1 MMQLICN
8 GVALDLP
15 AGAGLQFTQENPLF
29 SFDNLKCERTTQF
42 KLPATATNDRVFSL
56 ARVPAYAGEGMRRKF
71 DAQLQ
76 AGAVVK
82 NGYLYVS
89 NFDGKEYNAVFVTG
103 ELIGL
108 QEIKNAGKL
117 RDIFGD
123 DLGSYD
129 IQASGEQITAQTKTQ
144 TFGQYNYQTSG
155 LVFPSF
161 AIKSLIDRA
170 LQKLGAPA
178 ARYDVIRYARIIPNE
193 LEVLREH
200 EMRLKR
206 AESEYVL
213 ERMVL
218 EMPGGLMDDFLTQ
231 ENRTLE
237 FNTYLCYEDRDDP
250 THIIKQRT
258 ISYETVGCLVP
269 RIDISLDFPND
280 FPDVMIIAPDGTL
293 TPQFLGSRVMD
304 IYGNVTGER
313 LAGGSVDI
321 PAGTAFFIVFAADF
335 QYRMDEQPLPYPQ
348 TWYEYWGWNMAVA
361 TIDRMV
367 SVSSKSEATAGTRI
381 AVGDNLPDITL
392 TDLCKVYAALTGTVL
407 SYDGERIIFDALN
420 LAAFNTISLDA
431 IMERGEVSRGF
442 SDYARRNTIEF
453 ESGDAVYDV
462 ERLRAVYEIDND
474 TLAEEKELM
483 KIPFSEGGT
492 RNGYLFVRDWNDQ
505 SVIGSDNVEGAE
517 VWPYMQ
523 RVSLPINNGVR
534 ELCEASTQVQ
544 MQARMTLFQYT
555 AIKADTAINL
565 ENTRYVWTSKQW
577 QKDAAIFTLARIN

>member
-15 AGAGLQFTQENPLF
+15 ACAGLQFTQENPLF
-29 SFDNLKCERTTQF
+29 AFDNLKCERTTQF
-42 KLPATATNDRVFSL
+42 KLSATTTNDRVFSL

-89 NFDGKEYNAVFVTG
+89 DFDGKEYNAVFVTG

-123 DLGSYD
+123 DLGFYD
-129 IQASGEQITAQTKTQ
+129 IQASGEQITAQTKMQ

-170 LQKLGAPA
+170 LQKLGAQA
-178 ARYDVIRYARIIPNE
+178 ARYDVIKYARIIPNE

-218 EMPGGLMDDFLTQ
+218 EMPGGLMNDFLTQ

-269 RIDISLDFPND
+269 RVDISIDFPND

-321 PAGTAFFIVFAADF
+321 PAGTAFFVVFAGDF

-367 SVSSKSEATAGTRI
+367 TVSSKSEAAAGTRI
-381 AVGDNLPDITL
+381 AVGDNLPDMTL

-420 LAAFNTISLDA
+420 LAVFNTISLDV

-453 ESGDAVYDV
+453 ESGDAVYDA
-462 ERLRAVYEIDND
+462 ERLRAFYEIDND

-505 SVIGSDNVEGAE
+505 SIIGSDNVEGAE

-544 MQARMTLFQYT
+544 VQVRMTLFQYT
-555 AIKADTAINL
+555 SIKADTAINL

-577 QKDAAIFTLARIN
+577 QKDAAKFTLARIN

>member
-1 MMQLICN
+1 MQLICN

-15 AGAGLQFTQENPLF
+15 AGAGLQFTQENPYF
-29 SFDNLKCERTTQF
+29 AFDNLKCERTTQF

-123 DLGSYD
+123 DLGFYD
-129 IQASGEQITAQTKTQ
+129 IQASGEQVTAQTKTQ

-161 AIKSLIDRA
+161 AIKSIIDRA

-178 ARYDVIRYARIIPNE
+178 ARYDAIKYARIIPNE

-200 EMRLKR
+200 DMRLKR
-206 AESEYVL
+206 AESEYVTD
-213 ERMVL
+213 RMII
-218 EMPGGLMDDFLTQ
+218 EMPGWFMDDFFTQ

-237 FNTYLCYEDRDDP
+237 FNTYLCNEDPDDP
-250 THIIKQRT
+250 SHIIKQRT
-258 ISYETVGCLVP
+258 ITYETVGCLVS
-269 RIDISLDFPND
+269 RVDVSFDFPND

-304 IYGNVTGER
+304 IYGNVSGER

-321 PAGTAFFIVFAADF
+321 PAGTAFFIVFAGDF

-348 TWYEYWGWNMAVA
+348 TWYEYWGWKMTTG
-361 TIDRMV
+361 TIDRTV
-367 SVSSKSEATAGTRI
+367 TVSSKSEATAGTRI
-381 AVGDNLPDITL
+381 AVGDNLPDVSL
-392 TDLCKVYAALTGTVL
+392 TDLCKIYAALTGTVL

-420 LAAFNTISLDA
+420 LAAFDTLALDA
-431 IMERGEVSRGF
+431 IIERGEVSRGF

-462 ERLRAVYEIDND
+462 ERLRAVYAIDND

-492 RNGYLFVRDWNDQ
+492 KNGYLFIRDWNDQ

-523 RVSLPINNGVR
+523 RVSLPINDGVR

-544 MQARMTLFQYT
+544 VQVRMTLFQYT
-555 AIKADTAINL
+555 AITAATAIIL

-577 QKDAAIFTLARIN
+577 QKDTAKFTLARIN